1 MSEQGQR
8 RELSSVAKVLRRRWL
23 LIALCTVLLPAA
35 AVYFS
40 HVQEKQYTARAGLLF
55 RDPGFAETLFGSSVL
70 IPSNDANRDA
80 ATNTDLLNQPIV
92 AAATARALGG
102 GITSDRIEREVSAS
116 SQGQSDIVQ
125 VSATDHSPT
134 LAARI
139 ANTYAQQFI
148 ALRQAADREKI
159 NQGEQLLLQDYQ
171 QLSPV
176 DRQGPRGQDLRDR
189 IDKLQALASIQTG
202 NAELTQPAEVP
213 TSPTSPKPLRN
224 GVLGALLGLL
234 VGVGAAFVL
243 ERLDRRVREPEE
255 LVEIFGR
262 PVLGTIPDSRAI
274 AKSKAAKSIS
284 PVDAEAFRMLRASL
298 HYFEGDA
305 SVRSVVVTSPAP
317 GDGKTT
323 IAWNL
328 AAAAA
333 GVGSRVLLVEAD
345 LRHPMLASRMPRT
358 PEAGL
363 SELLSGHADFD
374 DVAEQVV
381 VMQAMNGDGDDR
393 TMEVVT
399 AGQVP
404 PNPVD
409 LLESARMERL
419 LDEVQREYDFVV
431 IDTPPLAA
439 VSDAIPLIRQV
450 SGVIVVGRLGKTTRH
465 AVGRLRDQLDNL
477 GADTLGVVVNGAR
490 GDDVS
495 YGYYTYFD
503 KRSRAYTQQ

>member
-1 MSEQGQR
+1 VAEGAP
-8 RELSSVAKVLRRRWL
+8 RELRSVAKVLRRRWL

-35 AVYFS
+35 AVAFS
-40 HVQEKQYTARAGLLF
+40 HTQEKQYTARAGLLF

-102 GITSDRIEREVSAS
+102 GISSDRIQNEVSAS
-116 SQGQSDIVQ
+116 SQGQSDIVE
-125 VSATDHSPT
+125 VTATDHNPG

-148 ALRQAADREKI
+148 ALRQAADRQKI
-159 NQGEQLLLQDYQ
+159 NEGEQLLLQDYQ
-171 QLSPV
+171 GLSPV
-176 DRQGPRGQDLRDR
+176 ERQGPRGTDLRGR

-202 NAELTQPAEVP
+202 NAELTQPADVP
-213 TSPTSPKPLRN
+213 TSPTSPKPVRN

-234 VGVGAAFVL
+234 VGVGAAFVV
-243 ERLDRRVREPEE
+243 ERLDRRIREPEE

-262 PVLGTIPDSRAI
+262 PVLGTIPDSRSI
-274 AKSKAAKSIS
+274 AKSKAARSIS
-284 PVDAEAFRMLRASL
+284 PLDAEAFRMLRASL
-298 HYFEGDA
+298 HYFEADA
-305 SVRSVVVTSPAP
+305 SVRSVVVTSPSP

-333 GVGSRVLLVEAD
+333 GVGSRVLLIEAD
-345 LRHPMLASRMPRT
+345 LRHPMLASRMPRI

-363 SELLSGHADFD
+363 SELLAGHAEFD

-381 VMQAMNGDGDDR
+381 VMEAMNGDGVDR

-399 AGQVP
+399 AGQIP

-465 AVGRLRDQLDNL
+465 AVARLRDQLDHL
-477 GADTLGVVVNGAR
+477 GASTLGVVVNGAR
-490 GDDVS
+490 GAEVS
-495 YGYYTYFD
+495 YGYYGYFD
-503 KRSRAYTQQ
+503 KRDRAFTRQ